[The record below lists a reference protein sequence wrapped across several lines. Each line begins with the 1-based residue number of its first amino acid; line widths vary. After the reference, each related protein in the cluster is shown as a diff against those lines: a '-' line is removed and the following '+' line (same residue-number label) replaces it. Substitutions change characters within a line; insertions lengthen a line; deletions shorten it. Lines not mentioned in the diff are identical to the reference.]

1 MEVTVNYIEDT
12 WTFAAAEAKHREIAF
27 SFISI
32 YSQMVSVGNTQLI

>member
-12 WTFAAAEAKHREIAF
+12 WTFAAAEIAF

-32 YSQMVSVGNTQLI
+32 YSQMLSVGNTQLI